1 MTNLKTMQVTRKSML
16 SGESN
21 TMDLPVTEKML
32 ERWRSGGL
40 VQKVMPHLSAEQR
53 EFLISGCMP
62 EEWDEMMRDR
72 DDQNQ
77 YEDWDDGHYDDD
89 PNPYHGTYS
98 EE

>member
-1 MTNLKTMQVTRKSML
+1 MVNLKTMQVTRKSMI

-21 TMDLPVTEKML
+21 TMDLPVTELML
-32 ERWRSGGL
+32 RRWRGGEL
-40 VQKVMPHLSAEQR
+40 IQNVMPHLSAEQR

-62 EEWDEMMRDR
+62 QEWDEVMRER
-72 DDQNQ
+72 DEQNQ
-77 YEDWDDGHYDDD
+77 YEDWDDGRYDDA

>member
-1 MTNLKTMQVTRKSML
+1 MVNLKTMQVTRKSMI

-32 ERWRSGGL
+32 ERWRAGGL

-77 YEDWDDGHYDDD
+77 HEDWDDGHYADD

>member
-1 MTNLKTMQVTRKSML
+1 MVNLKTMQVTRKSMI

-21 TMDLPVTEKML
+21 TMDLPVTEVML
-32 ERWRSGGL
+32 RRWRGGEL
-40 VQKVMPHLSAEQR
+40 IQNVMPHLSAEQR

-62 EEWDEMMRDR
+62 QEWDEVMRER
-72 DDQNQ
+72 DEQNQ
-77 YEDWDDGHYDDD
+77 YEECDDGRYDDD

>member
-1 MTNLKTMQVTRKSML
+1 MVNMKTMQVTRKSML

-32 ERWRSGGL
+32 ERWRAGGL

-77 YEDWDDGHYDDD
+77 HEDWDDGHYDDD